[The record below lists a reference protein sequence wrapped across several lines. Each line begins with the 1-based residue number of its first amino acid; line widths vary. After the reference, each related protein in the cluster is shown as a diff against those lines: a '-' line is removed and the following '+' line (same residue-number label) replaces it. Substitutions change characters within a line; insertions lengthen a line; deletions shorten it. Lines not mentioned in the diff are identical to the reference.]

1 MAQKI
6 LVIGGS
12 GEFGSRLVRGLIG
25 QTDMDVII
33 AGRDVSRAEVL
44 ARQLADDT
52 TPTRIG
58 TARIDNA
65 TVTAEQLRATGA
77 FVVVDAAGP
86 FQGNGGRLVR
96 AAIAAGLHYVDLAD
110 GRDFV
115 AGFSRF
121 DKEARAGGIV
131 ALCGA
136 SSTPALSN
144 AVLDRITQYWR
155 QIDSVEI
162 VISPGNQSSPRG
174 LSMIRAILSF
184 AGKPVRVFHNGGW
197 VSRPGWG
204 MLLRRRIDGLGAR
217 WLSLCETPD
226 LDVVAQRFN
235 VRGSVLFRA
244 GLGLTV
250 SHLGLVAASCA
261 VRLGLIRS
269 LEPHARIFQWG
280 AQILKDLGRDRGG
293 MVVEARGTDADGQS
307 IRAVW
312 TLIAEQGH
320 GPFIPTLPALAAVR
334 LLCTGDWREPGAH
347 VCAGI
352 LPLDAIERE
361 FAPYRI
367 HTHVIVER
375 SEHENLALAF

>member
-25 QTDMDVII
+25 QTDLDVII
-33 AGRDVSRAEVL
+33 AGRDASRAEVL
-44 ARQLADDT
+44 ARQLADDK

-58 TARIDNA
+58 TASIDNA

-121 DKEARAGGIV
+121 DKEARAAGIV

-144 AVLDRITQYWR
+144 AVLDRITRHWR
-155 QIDSVEI
+155 RIDSVEI

-204 MLLRRRIDGLGAR
+204 MLSRRRIDGLGAR

-226 LDVVAQRFN
+226 LDVVAQRFD

-244 GLGLTV
+244 GLGLDR
-250 SHLGLVAASCA
+250 VAS
-261 VRLGLIRS
+261 G
-269 LEPHARIFQWG
+269 AR
-280 AQILKDLGRDRGG
+280 RGQLRRA
-293 MVVEARGTDADGQS
+293 ARA
-307 IRAVW
+307 
-312 TLIAEQGH
+312 
-320 GPFIPTLPALAAVR
+320 
-334 LLCTGDWREPGAH
+334 
-347 VCAGI
+347 
-352 LPLDAIERE
+352 
-361 FAPYRI
+361 
-367 HTHVIVER
+367 
-375 SEHENLALAF
+375 